1 MCTEYGDCTLLER
14 RNEASDEVEVYFTGN
29 HSNVFVTWDKP
40 GVGSPHLAQG
50 GDHCFMLGC
59 R

>member
-1 MCTEYGDCTLLER
+1 MSVRKMGIVLYWKEGT
-14 RNEASDEVEVYFTGN
+14 SDEVEVYFTGN